1 MSLSKISQITGGV
14 RKSHCTL
21 TCRNDHL
28 MSSTNIATDAKAWL
42 QQQSDG
48 RLSTHSDE
56 CHKWHHACLVN
67 RLVGEVDRLK
77 EINKD
82 YARIVKASADEI
94 KYLREQ
100 LELGG

>member
-1 MSLSKISQITGGV
+1 MST
-14 RKSHCTL
+14 
-21 TCRNDHL
+21 
-28 MSSTNIATDAKAWL
+28 TNITADAKAWL
-42 QQQSDG
+42 QQQSDD

-56 CHKWHHACLVN
+56 CHKCHHSCLVN
-67 RLVGEVDRLK
+67 RLVREVDRLK